1 MIHCQKLKQDLPPL
15 DFQPYPGALGQR
27 ILAEI
32 SAQAWQMWL
41 AHQTTLINEYRL
53 NLMEPEARQF
63 LLLEMEKF
71 LFGEGSAAPQGFIA
85 A

>member
-1 MIHCQKLKQDLPPL
+1 MVYCQKLKQESPALK
-15 DFQPYPGALGQR
+15 FQPYPGPLGER

-32 SAQAWQMWL
+32 SAEAWQLWL

-53 NLMEPEARQF
+53 NLMEPEARRF
-63 LLLEMEKF
+63 LVVEMEKF
-71 LFGEGSAAPQGFIA
+71 LFGEGSAAPQGFVA